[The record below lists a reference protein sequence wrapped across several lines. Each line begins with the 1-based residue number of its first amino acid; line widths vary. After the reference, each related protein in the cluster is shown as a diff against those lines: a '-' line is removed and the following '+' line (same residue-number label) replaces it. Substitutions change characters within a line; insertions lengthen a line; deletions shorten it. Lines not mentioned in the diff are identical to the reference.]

1 MEARV
6 NCRKSFAPIL
16 FFWLSLSVVPALSY
30 GAPPSKFSSVQAMV
44 KDFKDYNQENG
55 TFKVLTRE
63 PLHIQL
69 SPIVVPGDFPD
80 VIDAQVKRAVIY
92 GIYRSFVHTPV
103 NRITVT
109 AIPLERNPRTDS
121 TRYLNAYKRTVTKT
135 RSQALEL
142 VRRHLRVTTFDA
154 LVGEERIGQVVV
166 PDQWTK
172 AFNRLYYQDQGA
184 PGLTRFFSE
193 LEQR

>member
-1 MEARV
+1 MESRV
-6 NCRKSFAPIL
+6 NYQRSFAPVI
-16 FFWLSLSVVPALSY
+16 FFLLSLLAVSALSY
-30 GAPPSKFSSVQAMV
+30 GAPPSKFGSVQAMI
-44 KDFKDYNQENG
+44 KDLKDYSQENG
-55 TFKVLTRE
+55 TFKILARE

-69 SPIVVPGDFPD
+69 SPIVVPDDFPE

-103 NRITVT
+103 DRLTVT

-135 RSQALEL
+135 RNQALEL
-142 VRRHLRVTTFDA
+142 VRRHLRVATFDA
-154 LVGEERIGQVVV
+154 LVTDERIGQFVV
-166 PDQWTK
+166 PDQWTR

-193 LEQR
+193 LEQ

>member
-1 MEARV
+1 MESRI
-6 NCRKSFAPIL
+6 NFQKSLAMVL
-16 FFWLSLSVVPALSY
+16 LTWLSLLVVPALSY
-30 GAPPSKFSSVQAMV
+30 GAQPSKFGSVQAMI
-44 KDFKDYNQENG
+44 KGLKDYSQENG
-55 TFKVLTRE
+55 TFKVLARE

-69 SPIVVPGDFPD
+69 SPLVVPGDFPE

-92 GIYRSFVHTPV
+92 GIYRSFVHSPV
-103 NRITVT
+103 DRITVT

-121 TRYLNAYKRTVTKT
+121 TRYLSAYKRTVTKT

-142 VRRHLRVTTFDA
+142 VRRHLRVATFDA
-154 LVGEERIGQVVV
+154 LVTDERVGQFVA
-166 PDQWTK
+166 PDQWTR

-193 LEQR
+193 LEQ

>member
-1 MEARV
+1 MKSRV
-6 NCRKSFAPIL
+6 NYQRSLVPFL
-16 FFWLSLSVVPALSY
+16 LFWLSLLAVPALSY
-30 GAPPSKFSSVQAMV
+30 GASPSKFGSVQAMV
-44 KDFKDYNQENG
+44 KDFKDYSQENG

-80 VIDAQVKRAVIY
+80 VIDAQVKRAVLY

-103 NRITVT
+103 DRITVT

-121 TRYLNAYKRTVTKT
+121 TQYLSAYKRTVTKT

-142 VRRHLRVTTFDA
+142 IRRH
-154 LVGEERIGQVVV
+154 
-166 PDQWTK
+166 
-172 AFNRLYYQDQGA
+172 
-184 PGLTRFFSE
+184 
-193 LEQR
+193 

>member
-1 MEARV
+1 MASRM
-6 NCRKSFAPIL
+6 NYQRKLAAVL
-16 FFWLSLSVVPALSY
+16 LFWLQLLIVPALSY
-30 GAPPSKFSSVQAMV
+30 GGPPSKFSSVQAMI
-44 KDFKDYNQENG
+44 KDFKDYSQGNG
-55 TFKVLTRE
+55 TFKVLARE

-69 SPIVVPGDFPD
+69 SPIVVPGDFPE

-92 GIYRSFVHTPV
+92 GIYRSFVHTPAD
-103 NRITVT
+103 RITVT

-121 TRYLNAYKRTVTKT
+121 TRYLTAYKRTVTKT

-142 VRRHLRVTTFDA
+142 VRHHLRVTTFDA
-154 LVGEERIGQVVV
+154 LVADERMGQLVV

-193 LEQR
+193 LEQ

>member
-1 MEARV
+1 MESRL
-6 NCRKSFAPIL
+6 NYQRSLAPIL
-16 FFWLSLSVVPALSY
+16 LFWLSLLAVSALSY
-30 GAPPSKFSSVQAMV
+30 GAPPSKFGSVQAMI
-44 KDFKDYNQENG
+44 KDFKDYSQENG

-92 GIYRSFVHTPV
+92 GVYRSFVHTPV
-103 NRITVT
+103 DRITVT

-121 TRYLNAYKRTVTKT
+121 TRYLTAYKRTVTKT

-142 VRRHLRVTTFDA
+142 VRRHLRVATFDT
-154 LVGEERIGQVVV
+154 LVTEERVGQVGV

-184 PGLTRFFSE
+184 PGLTQFFSE
-193 LEQR
+193 LEQ